1 MIDYQVD
8 GDGIATITWNVPDR
22 PVNVLNDDTM
32 GAFSEAVQKAIGDD
46 AVKGVIVASGKDDFV
61 AGADLEA
68 MLSHTDAE
76 RHFKTFSI
84 MDPITRGMEKSG
96 KPWVAAINGHALGG
110 GFEIALGCHYR
121 IAADNPKTLVGL
133 PEVTLGLLPGGGG
146 TQRIARMLGIRD
158 GLPFLLEGKKHKV
171 GKALDLGIIDEVV
184 PADELL
190 DRCRAWLK
198 TEPDTVKPWDKRGF
212 RIPGGN
218 SQSPG
223 GIQNFLGGVAMTRA
237 KTYGNYPAPQAILSC
252 VFEGTL
258 VDIDTGLRLEKR
270 YLTDMIVD
278 PRNRAMLK
286 TTFFGMNEA
295 RKLAGRPK
303 GVDKRQFAKVGVLG
317 AGMMGAGIGHVTAQR
332 GMDVVLIDE
341 TQEAADKGRAH
352 AKAQQAKLVER
363 GRQSEDKAKAVVDR
377 ITATTDYDALAGADL
392 VIEAVFENRDIKA
405 DVTKKAEA
413 VMAADGVFAS
423 NTSTL
428 PITGLAKVSQRP
440 ESFIGLHFFSPV
452 ERMPLVEVIRA
463 EKTSDACLAH
473 ALDYVKAIGMT
484 PIVVN
489 DSRGFYTSR
498 VFATYIME
506 GMAMVGEG
514 VNPALIENAGKICGL
529 PVGPLEVVDATSLS
543 LSHAVRKQWQADLG
557 DAYVVHPADDV
568 IVKMVEELKRPG
580 RKAGAGWYEYG
591 EDGKR
596 LWPGI
601 GEHFPRAADQPD
613 VEEVKNR
620 LMHIQA
626 LETARCIEEGIIS
639 AADADIGSIL
649 GWGFPAWTG
658 GTASYIG
665 LMGADKVAAECET
678 LAGKHGARFDPPSNL
693 GTMAQAA

>member
-8 GDGIATITWNVPDR
+8 GDGIATITWNVPDK
-22 PVNVLNDDTM
+22 PVNVLNDETM
-32 GAFSEAVQKAIGDD
+32 GAFGEAVNKALADNSL
-46 AVKGVIVASGKDDFV
+46 KGVIIASAKDDFV
-61 AGADLEA
+61 AGADLKA

-76 RHFKTFSI
+76 KHFETFSVL
-84 MDPITRGMEKSG
+84 DPLTRGMEKSG
-96 KPWVAAINGHALGG
+96 IPWVAAINGHALGG

-121 IAADNPKTLVGL
+121 IAADNPKSLVGL

-146 TQRIARMLGIRD
+146 TQRIARMLGIRE
-158 GLPFLLEGKKHKV
+158 GLTFLLEGRKHRV
-171 GKALDLGIIDEVV
+171 EKALELGVIDEVV

-190 DRCRAWLK
+190 DRCRDWIK
-198 TEPDTVKPWDKRGF
+198 SGPETEKPWDKRGF
-212 RIPGGN
+212 KVPGGH
-218 SQSPG
+218 SQTPA
-223 GIQNFLGGVAMTRA
+223 GIQNFLGGVALTRA

-258 VDIDTGLRLEKR
+258 VDIDTGLRIEKR
-270 YLTDMIVD
+270 YLTDMIMD
-278 PRNRAMLK
+278 PRTRAMIK
-286 TTFFGMNEA
+286 STFFGMNEA

-303 GVDKRQFAKVGVLG
+303 GVEKRQFAKVGVLG
-317 AGMMGAGIGHVTAQR
+317 AGMMGAGIGHVTAR
-332 GMDVVLIDE
+332 SGMDVVLLDE

-352 AKAQQAKLVER
+352 AEAQQAKLVER
-363 GRQSEDKAKAVVDR
+363 GRQSEDRAKSIVDR
-377 ITATTDYDALAGADL
+377 ITATTDYAALAGADL
-392 VIEAVFENRDIKA
+392 VIEAVFENRKIKA

-413 VMAADGVFAS
+413 AMAPDGVFAS

-428 PITGLAKVSQRP
+428 PITGLAEVSQRP
-440 ESFIGLHFFSPV
+440 KSFIGLHFFSPV

-463 EKTSDACLAH
+463 EKTSDTCLAH

-498 VFATYIME
+498 VFSTYVLE

-514 VNPALIENAGKICGL
+514 VNPALIENAGKICGM
-529 PVGPLEVVDATSLS
+529 PVGPLEVVDATSIS
-543 LSHAVRKQWQADLG
+543 LSHAVRKQWKADLG
-557 DAYVVHPADDV
+557 DAYQAHPADGV

-601 GEHFPRAADQPD
+601 ADHFPRADDQPD

-626 LETARCIEEGIIS
+626 VETARCIDEGIIKPL
-639 AADADIGSIL
+639 DADIGSIL

-658 GTASYIG
+658 GAATYVG
-665 LMGADKVAAECET
+665 LMGAGKLADECT
-678 LAGKHGARFDPPSNL
+678 ALADRYGERFRPPSNL
-693 GTMAQAA
+693 GELAEAA